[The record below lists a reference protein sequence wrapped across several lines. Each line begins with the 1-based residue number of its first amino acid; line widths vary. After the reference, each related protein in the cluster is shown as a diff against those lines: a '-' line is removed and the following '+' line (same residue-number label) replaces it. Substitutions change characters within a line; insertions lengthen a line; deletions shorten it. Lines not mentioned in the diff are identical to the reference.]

1 MTAFDYAVL
10 LIVGVSI
17 LISVLRGLVREAL
30 ALAGWIA
37 AFWVAAS
44 YTVPLAPLL
53 PEAIPN
59 ETLRMLAAF
68 VALFLGTLLIATLM
82 TIALAELVKKL
93 GLGAIDRGLGAFF
106 GLARGLLIVLV
117 LVLLGGLTPLPHH
130 GFWRNAMLSAPFEA
144 FVAVVMPWLPV
155 QLAKRINYD

>member
-17 LISVLRGLVREAL
+17 LISVMRGLVREAL
-30 ALAGWIA
+30 ALVGWVV
-37 AFWVAAS
+37 AFWVAAH

-53 PEAIPN
+53 PHAIPN

-68 VALFLGTLLIATLM
+68 VGLFLGSLLVATLL

-93 GLGAIDRGLGAFF
+93 GMGAVDRGLGALF
-106 GLARGLLIVLV
+106 GLVRGLLIVLV
-117 LVLLGGLTPLPHH
+117 LVLLAGLTPLPHQNY
-130 GFWRNAMLSAPFEA
+130 WRNAMLSAPFEA
-144 FVAVVMPWLPV
+144 LVAVVNPWLPE
-155 QLAKRINYD
+155 QLAKRISYD

>member
-1 MTAFDYAVL
+1 MTAFDYSVL

-17 LISVLRGLVREAL
+17 LISVMRGLVREAL
-30 ALAGWIA
+30 ALAGWVA
-37 AFWVAAS
+37 AFWLAAS
-44 YTVPLAPLL
+44 YTVLLAPLL
-53 PEAIPN
+53 PDAIPD

-68 VALFLGTLLIATLM
+68 VALFLGTLLIATLL
-82 TIALAELVKKL
+82 TIALSELVKKL
-93 GLGAIDRGLGAFF
+93 GLGAVDRGLGALF
-106 GLARGLLIVLV
+106 GLARGLLIMLV

-144 FVAVVMPWLPV
+144 FVAVVRPWLPE

>member
-17 LISVLRGLVREAL
+17 LISVMRGLVREAL
-30 ALAGWIA
+30 ALAGWVA
-37 AFWVAAS
+37 SFWVAAN

-53 PEAIPN
+53 PDAIPS
-59 ETLRMLAAF
+59 EALRMLAAF
-68 VALFLGTLLIATLM
+68 VALFLGTLLIASLM

-93 GLGAIDRGLGAFF
+93 GLGAIDRGLGALF
-106 GLARGLLIVLV
+106 GLARGLLIMLV
-117 LVLLGGLTPLPHH
+117 LVLLAGLTPLPRQ

-144 FVAVVMPWLPV
+144 FVAVARPWLPE
-155 QLAKRINYD
+155 QLAKRISYD